1 MAVSAV
7 LGIAGLGLAAY
18 GAIHKAQQ
26 EKKAAQNLANRPTYK
41 PLPEDDS
48 ELRIAESMAN
58 NGMSGNAR
66 QALQNNTDRTLATTT
81 NAALMGGADQNAIAG
96 IVDRSQNSYNQNA
109 LYEDQARM
117 QNLRQLMQT
126 YSRYNAQRQGNA
138 DKQFQVNQYAPWAD
152 KQQMFAQNI
161 AGAQQT
167 MNSGINMFGSAAS
180 GYLSGMG
187 GNSSAASNS
196 SGNGMGSMIGNE
208 GVSGAVSGFG
218 GASSGGG
225 YASPG
230 ATGSDNFTNW
240 GNGESGKWNMGGYMP
255 VYQ

>member
-1 MAVSAV
+1 MAVS
-7 LGIAGLGLAAY
+7 LGLGLGGLALAAY

-26 EKKAAQNLANRPTYK
+26 EKKASQNLANRPTYN

-48 ELRIAESMAN
+48 ELRIAESMAS

-66 QALQNNTDRTLATTT
+66 QALQNNADRSLATTT
-81 NAALMGGADQNAIAG
+81 NAALMGGADPNTIAG
-96 IVDRSQNSYNQNA
+96 IADRSQNAYNQNA

-117 QNLRQLMQT
+117 QNLRTLMST

-152 KQQMFAQNI
+152 RQQMYAQNI
-161 AGAQQT
+161 AGASQT
-167 MNSGINMFGSAAS
+167 MNSGINMFGSALGGYLNGVGGNGSPTTATTQIGQGSALGELGAS
-180 GYLSGMG
+180 GAM
-187 GNSSAASNS
+187 
-196 SGNGMGSMIGNE
+196 
-208 GVSGAVSGFG
+208 SGF
-218 GASSGGG
+218 SGGG
-225 YASPG
+225 GAGYSSPM

-240 GNGESGKWNMGGYMP
+240 GNGEGGGKWSMGGYMP